1 MLVTSSKSSGKRN
14 RITSSFLRLFVLS
27 LLTATFASSAAFAQQ
42 STPITQCSTVISQ
55 PGFYTVANDLSC
67 FFEDGIDIVAD
78 HVTLMLNNHQIAA
91 DFFDFG
97 FFGNG
102 ISVGVGVPSG
112 NSHVRILGPGTITGF
127 NAGINF
133 EQVSHSS
140 VQDVTSTSNFFGFVV
155 NGGFTAGC
163 NQSCPST
170 KNVFQGNTSTF
181 NDQHGFTMNGANDNS
196 FRDNNASNNGA
207 NGLLLFTASGNDVNG
222 NTATGNG
229 DSGIAVSSDTGTNN
243 TIKNNT
249 AQNNTNFDLNDG
261 NPNCDSNSW
270 KNNIFGSSNQA
281 CIQ

>member
-1 MLVTSSKSSGKRN
+1 MSVTSSKSSGKRDRN
-14 RITSSFLRLFVLS
+14 VPGFLRLFVFS
-27 LLTATFASSAAFAQQ
+27 LLAVTCASSAAFAQLP
-42 STPITQCSTVISQ
+42 TPISQCGTVITQ
-55 PGFYTVANDLSC
+55 PGTYTVANDLSC
-67 FFEDGIDIVAD
+67 FFQDGIDIVAD
-78 HVTLMLNNHQIAA
+78 HVILMLNSHQISA
-91 DFFDFG
+91 FSVFG

-102 ISVGVGVPSG
+102 ISVGIGVPSG
-112 NSHVRILGPGTITGF
+112 NSHVSVLGPGTITGF

-140 VQDVTSTSNFFGFVV
+140 VRDVTSTSNFFGIVV
-155 NGGFTAGC
+155 NGGFAAGC

-181 NDQHGFTMNGANDNS
+181 NDQHGFTMNGANDNT
-196 FRDNNASNNGA
+196 FRDNNASNNFNG

-229 DSGIAVSSDTGTNN
+229 DSGIAVSSGTGMNN

-261 NPNCDSNSW
+261 NTNCDSNSW
-270 KNNIFGSSNQA
+270 KNNIFGSSNQS